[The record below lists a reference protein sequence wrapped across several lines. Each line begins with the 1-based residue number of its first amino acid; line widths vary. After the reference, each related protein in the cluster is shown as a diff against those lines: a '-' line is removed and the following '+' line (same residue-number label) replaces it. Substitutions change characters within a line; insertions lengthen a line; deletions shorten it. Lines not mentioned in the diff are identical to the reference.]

1 MGGSKSEAFDEAL
14 SNQMQEFE
22 TPPSNTL
29 HSAIINVMNEVKSID
44 KAMTIGNGRHAYS
57 GVADKDVKLIIGQSM
72 AKNGLTCFP
81 VDIQPTV
88 TINEWEQEYQGTMN
102 RKQSIFT
109 EVVCKYQIT
118 HAESDESIIIAGYG
132 HGVDPQDKS
141 AGKATTYALKNAL
154 LYMFLVPTGA
164 IDDTDKTHSN
174 DIKTPQTPVKTPTKT
189 PTKTLPNVTPEQF
202 INAKKFVGSGTPVDK
217 LKLKYLFTTEQETEL
232 KELEKT
238 AAK

>member
-1 MGGSKSEAFDEAL
+1 MGTGKTESFEEVLA
-14 SNQMQEFE
+14 NQMQEFE
-22 TPPSNTL
+22 TLPSTTL

-44 KAMTIGNGRHAYS
+44 KAMTIGTGRHSYS

-109 EVVCKYQIT
+109 EVICKYQIT
-118 HAESDESIIIAGYG
+118 HAESDESIVIAGYG

-154 LYMFLVPTGA
+154 LYTFLVPTGA
-164 IDDTDKTHSN
+164 IDDTDKTHSK
-174 DIKTPQTPVKTPTKT
+174 DIQTPQTPIKTPAKI
-189 PTKTLPNVTPEQF
+189 LEYVNSDQF
-202 INAKKFVGSGTPVDK
+202 KNAKKFVKDGNATVDK
-217 LKLKYLFTTEQETEL
+217 IKKKYKLTNEQESEL
-232 KELEKT
+232 KKIEKN
-238 AAK
+238 ASK

>member
-1 MGGSKSEAFDEAL
+1 MGTSKNEAFDEAL
-14 SNQMQEFE
+14 ANQMQEFE
-22 TPPSNTL
+22 TPPSTTL

-44 KAMTIGNGRHAYS
+44 KAMTIGNGRNAYS

-174 DIKTPQTPVKTPTKT
+174 DIKTPQTPIKT
-189 PTKTLPNVTPEQF
+189 PTKTLPFVDLDQF
-202 INAKKFVGSGTPVDK
+202 ENAKKFIKEGKATVVKIKKKYK
-217 LKLKYLFTTEQETEL
+217 LTTEQETEL